1 MKRGRRPASARA
13 PYKKLSS
20 EEIRLARMWY
30 TEDGMS
36 ADEIAGLLRR
46 DRSTMTRL
54 LVMEQAPQAIRT
66 SSAFA
71 CRIRVSV
78 LSVCVLAC
86 LSCPVLPVCLCVC
99 ARSPHACRHANAPG
113 VQCRANYS
121 NPCSDSAKS
130 LSAPIARDSHLHVF
144 AGASVRVACARVG
157 RWGGGGGG
165 ASVVPSQC
173 PHSAP
178 TVPSQCPQQCPHGLG
193 YLKLQILCFE

>member
-121 NPCSDSAKS
+121 NPCSGSAKS

-144 AGASVRVACARVG
+144 ADASVRVACARVG
-157 RWGGGGGG
+157 RWGGGGGHG
-165 ASVVPSQC
+165 FRSALTVPSQC
-173 PHSAP
+173 PHSALNSALMVFG
-178 TVPSQCPQQCPHGLG
+178 T
-193 YLKLQILCFE
+193 